1 MVGDAPDVALG
12 LNLSQSNIRSFLGFT
27 GLGIQPEY
35 IKEDYPF
42 IPGLKGVS
50 FISGL
55 AMTTETRSAIS
66 TNETEGLLPA
76 RPVNLPPC
84 VLSRM
89 VALNEH
95 DTDGTED
102 SESRDAIRSDGTGD
116 PEARSAIRS
125 SEHHQVS
132 DHETLDGV
140 LNSPTRLSDEAETT
154 VDDEVNHGTFETLGS
169 EVRGEA
175 NLLTPGQI
183 HERGSTSWSQ
193 TSSGDQNFA
202 KLPCPDKNI
211 HQHLEPQTSVRAKV
225 MQPEKFETR
234 ISPEK
239 FASLQQTG
247 DSKTMSSGD
256 SLNAAAT
263 TNDANKATTAP
274 ARTAAQPLI
283 NFDVSGM
290 APAELQALA
299 AIIQKAQLGA
309 QPPDMMHG
317 FELPALVPMK
327 DATPQRSN
335 AGDDADAPRGAGDNE
350 PACAAPAPVLHWP
363 RWGSRWRGRRAR
375 LPHESPTPWVNL
387 YS

>member
-12 LNLSQSNIRSFLGFT
+12 VNLSQSNIRSFLGFT

-84 VLSRM
+84 VLSRV

-154 VDDEVNHGTFETLGS
+154 VEMRSTMAHSTLL
-169 EVRGEA
+169 A
-175 NLLTPGQI
+175 
-183 HERGSTSWSQ
+183 
-193 TSSGDQNFA
+193 A
-202 KLPCPDKNI
+202 
-211 HQHLEPQTSVRAKV
+211 
-225 MQPEKFETR
+225 KFEV
-234 ISPEK
+234 K
-239 FASLQQTG
+239 QT
-247 DSKTMSSGD
+247 
-256 SLNAAAT
+256 
-263 TNDANKATTAP
+263 
-274 ARTAAQPLI
+274 
-283 NFDVSGM
+283 
-290 APAELQALA
+290 
-299 AIIQKAQLGA
+299 
-309 QPPDMMHG
+309 
-317 FELPALVPMK
+317 
-327 DATPQRSN
+327 
-335 AGDDADAPRGAGDNE
+335 
-350 PACAAPAPVLHWP
+350 
-363 RWGSRWRGRRAR
+363 
-375 LPHESPTPWVNL
+375 
-387 YS
+387 Y